1 MKKSILIIGGGFGLS
16 WSIARLFSKEGMDVS
31 IASRNIEKYANLD
44 SEIKLNLY
52 NCDASIIEDVNKLF
66 ENIDK
71 NTGTPDLVVYNP
83 SARVRGAIGE
93 LNPNEVKKALEITS
107 FGGFLVAQEAAKR
120 MMKRGSGSI
129 FFTGATA
136 GVKGFPNSSV
146 FAMGKFAL
154 RGLAQSLARELH
166 PKNIH
171 IGHFVIDGGISKSK
185 YFGNNNNENDGL
197 LDPDEIAK
205 TYLNF
210 YKQNKSA
217 WSWEIEIRPWV
228 EKF

>member
-83 SARVRGAIGE
+83 SARVRGPIGE

-107 FGGFLVAQEAAKR
+107 FGGFLVAQESAKR

-228 EKF
+228 EIF

>member
-1 MKKSILIIGGGFGLS
+1 MSKNILIVGAGLGLS
-16 WSIARLFSKEGMDVS
+16 FSLARLFHKEGMKVS
-31 IASRNIEKYANLD
+31 LAAR
-44 SEIKLNLY
+44 
-52 NCDASIIEDVNKLF
+52 
-66 ENIDK
+66 NIDK
-71 NTGTPDLVVYNP
+71 LKELSSKIDANIYQCDSSEVSEVENLFNILDTQIGTPDLVIYNP
-83 SARVRGAIGE
+83 SARVRGPIGE

-107 FGGFLVAQEAAKR
+107 FGGFLVAQESAKR

-185 YFGNNNNENDGL
+185 YFGNNNNENERL

>member
-83 SARVRGAIGE
+83 SARVSGPIGE
-93 LNPNEVKKALEITS
+93 LNPNEVKKALEITCLLYTS
-107 FGGFLVAQEAAKR
+107 PSPRDQVVSR
-120 MMKRGSGSI
+120 M
-129 FFTGATA
+129 
-136 GVKGFPNSSV
+136 PSS
-146 FAMGKFAL
+146 A
-154 RGLAQSLARELH
+154 
-166 PKNIH
+166 
-171 IGHFVIDGGISKSK
+171 
-185 YFGNNNNENDGL
+185 
-197 LDPDEIAK
+197 
-205 TYLNF
+205 
-210 YKQNKSA
+210 
-217 WSWEIEIRPWV
+217 
-228 EKF
+228 

>member
-16 WSIARLFSKEGMDVS
+16 WSIARLFSKEGMGVS
-31 IASRNIEKYANLD
+31 IASRNIEKYSNLD

-83 SARVRGAIGE
+83 SARVRGPIGE

-107 FGGFLVAQEAAKR
+107 FGGFLVAQESAKR

-185 YFGNNNNENDGL
+185 YFDNNNNENDAL

>member
-83 SARVRGAIGE
+83 SARVRAYWR
-93 LNPNEVKKALEITS
+93 T
-107 FGGFLVAQEAAKR
+107 
-120 MMKRGSGSI
+120 
-129 FFTGATA
+129 
-136 GVKGFPNSSV
+136 
-146 FAMGKFAL
+146 
-154 RGLAQSLARELH
+154 
-166 PKNIH
+166 
-171 IGHFVIDGGISKSK
+171 
-185 YFGNNNNENDGL
+185 
-197 LDPDEIAK
+197 
-205 TYLNF
+205 
-210 YKQNKSA
+210 
-217 WSWEIEIRPWV
+217 
-228 EKF
+228 

>member
-66 ENIDK
+66 KNIDK

-83 SARVRGAIGE
+83 SARVRGPIGE

-171 IGHFVIDGGISKSK
+171 VGHFVIDGGIRSKHNTDTQDK
-185 YFGNNNNENDGL
+185 DKDDM
-197 LDPDEIAK
+197 LDPDAIAE
-205 TYLNF
+205 TYLKF
-210 YKQNKSA
+210 HHQKRSA
-217 WSWEIEIRPWV
+217 WAWEIELRPWV

>member
-1 MKKSILIIGGGFGLS
+1 MKRNILIIGGGFGLS
-16 WSIARLFSKEGMDVS
+16 WSIARLFSKQGMDVS
-31 IASRNIEKYANLD
+31 IASRNSKKYENFD
-44 SEIKLNLY
+44 SDIKLKLY

-66 ENIDK
+66 ENVDQK
-71 NTGTPDLVVYNP
+71 TGTPDLVVYNP
-83 SARVRGAIGE
+83 SSRVRGPIGN
-93 LNPNEVKKALEITS
+93 LDPNEVKKALEITS

-120 MMKRGSGSI
+120 MIKRGSGSI

-146 FAMGKFAL
+146 FAMGKFTL

-171 IGHFVIDGGISKSK
+171 IGHFVIDGGIAKSK
-185 YFGNNNNENDGL
+185 FFGENHNENLSL

-205 TYLNF
+205 TYLDF
-210 YKQNKSA
+210 FKQNRSA
-217 WSWEIEIRPWV
+217 WSWEIEIRPWT